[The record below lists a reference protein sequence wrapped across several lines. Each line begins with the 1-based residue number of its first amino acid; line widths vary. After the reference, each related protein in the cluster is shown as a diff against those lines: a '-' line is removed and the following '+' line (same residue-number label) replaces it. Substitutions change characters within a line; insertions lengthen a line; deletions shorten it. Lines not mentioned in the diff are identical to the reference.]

1 MNDEL
6 IISNEQDLSKLIRH
20 DRKYKRIYLQ
30 LPHLSVEENVRWTK
44 KINSEYNCCGIN
56 TGTLYITVSITLGC
70 ILMIL
75 YFLVTD
81 DIPVP
86 YIKYWILFTL
96 VMGIIGKYTGTL
108 FARAR
113 LNKIIES
120 LSRVIK
126 D

>member
-1 MNDEL
+1 MDDEL
-6 IISNEQDLSKLIRH
+6 IISNEQDLLKLTCI

-30 LPHLSVEENVRWTK
+30 LPELSIDENVRWTK
-44 KINSEYNCCGIN
+44 IINAAYNCCGIN
-56 TGTLYITVSITLGC
+56 TGTFYITVSITLGC
-70 ILMIL
+70 LLMII

-96 VMGIIGKYTGTL
+96 MMGIIGKYTGTIL
-108 FARAR
+108 ARAR

-120 LSRVIK
+120 LSNVIR

>member
-1 MNDEL
+1 MDDEL
-6 IISNEQDLSKLIRH
+6 IISNEQDLLKLTCI

-30 LPHLSVEENVRWTK
+30 LPELSIDENVRWTK
-44 KINSEYNCCGIN
+44 MINAEYNCCGIN
-56 TGTLYITVSITLGC
+56 TGTFYITVSITLGC
-70 ILMIL
+70 LLMII
-75 YFLVTD
+75 YFMVTD
-81 DIPVP
+81 NIPLSYV
-86 YIKYWILFTL
+86 KYWILLTL

-120 LSRVIK
+120 LSNVIR